1 MVAFALY
8 RYALRVN
15 AAADEVEELK
25 RRLEDLDSAA
35 SRAAAAEALE
45 RLRTKAATVVADG
58 RDGASC
64 AAVVSPATNEPEEG

>member
-1 MVAFALY
+1 M
-8 RYALRVN
+8 N